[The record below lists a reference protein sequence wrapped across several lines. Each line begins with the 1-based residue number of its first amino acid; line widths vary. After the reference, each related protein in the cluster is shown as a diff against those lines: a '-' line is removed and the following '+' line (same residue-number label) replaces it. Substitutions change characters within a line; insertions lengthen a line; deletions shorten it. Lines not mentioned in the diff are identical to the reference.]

1 MICFPLD
8 DTEYEAKD
16 MGVYLGTRT
25 RGVFSAE
32 GNFAVTP
39 AENGLAVKVSPGLA
53 WLKRDLYWGVA
64 VLLESEI
71 TLPLE
76 IADGELERIDVI
88 VCRLDKVANKPEVV
102 VKKGE
107 FSGSP
112 VFAQP
117 QRDDNYD
124 EIYLASVMIQ
134 AGATGITKADIS
146 SLLLNEDYC
155 GLMRD
160 GVTGIPTKAIQE
172 QATALF
178 NGLYEQLQGR
188 ADELEQVIEGIV
200 QGSEVM
206 LRTVYDPQS
215 KGKPYIPAE
224 EVQALIDDLKREIP
238 QPGHWVFA
246 PYRLTYDDEGVNAK
260 RHPWV
265 NFDDDLDKTV
275 YAALYAAIGD
285 TMSDGAADGMFN
297 CKKLADRFPLVCGAN
312 FEPCE
317 QGGEREHILTAA
329 EMPKH
334 THATTIANDGSAWV
348 AAWFNQNGTIHGKT
362 YSGEALPYTASSG
375 GDAPHNNMPPY
386 LVQIVH
392 IHT

>member
-1 MICFPLD
+1 MNCFPLD
-8 DTEYEAKD
+8 NTEYEAKD
-16 MGVYLGTRT
+16 MGAYLGTRT

-39 AENGLAVKVSPGLA
+39 AKNGLAVKVSPGLA

-206 LRTVYDPQS
+206 LRAVYDKDADGVVDEAAAVQAYTP
-215 KGKPYIPAE
+215 PAQEPEPEPGEETGGEAGMASRAGAGSLKAPRAGGAAAPDEDTEGTQEEAPPEEAVPVGEAFGGPVRLSVDEATGAVKLHAVKQGLDEEGAPVGEESIE
-224 EVQALIDDLKREIP
+224 EVPVASAQ
-238 QPGHWVFA
+238 
-246 PYRLTYDDEGVNAK
+246 NA
-260 RHPWV
+260 
-265 NFDDDLDKTV
+265 
-275 YAALYAAIGD
+275 AALGGKAEAALSVGN
-285 TMSDGAADGMFN
+285 SA
-297 CKKLADRFPLVCGAN
+297 KL
-312 FEPCE
+312 
-317 QGGEREHILTAA
+317 GGKTLAVSVSG
-329 EMPKH
+329 
-334 THATTIANDGSAWV
+334 TT
-348 AAWFNQNGTIHGKT
+348 GTIT
-362 YSGEALPYTASSG
+362 F
-375 GDAPHNNMPPY
+375 N
-386 LVQIVH
+386 
-392 IHT
+392 

>member
-8 DTEYEAKD
+8 NTEYEAKD
-16 MGVYLGTRT
+16 MGAYLGTRT

-107 FSGSP
+107 FSSSP

-160 GVTGIPTKAIQE
+160 GVTGIPTEAIQE

-178 NGLYEQLQGR
+178 NSLYEQLQGR

-206 LRTVYDPQS
+206 LRAVYDKDADGVVDEAAAVQAYTP
-215 KGKPYIPAE
+215 PAASEAGTDEAGAQAASQTFGGPVRLSVDEATGAVTLHAVKQGLGEEGDPVGEAAVE
-224 EVQALIDDLKREIP
+224 EVPVA
-238 QPGHWVFA
+238 
-246 PYRLTYDDEGVNAK
+246 NA
-260 RHPWV
+260 
-265 NFDDDLDKTV
+265 
-275 YAALYAAIGD
+275 AALG
-285 TMSDGAADGMFN
+285 
-297 CKKLADRFPLVCGAN
+297 
-312 FEPCE
+312 
-317 QGGEREHILTAA
+317 
-329 EMPKH
+329 
-334 THATTIANDGSAWV
+334 
-348 AAWFNQNGTIHGKT
+348 GKT
-362 YSGEALPYTASSG
+362 EAELSVGDSAKIGGKALSMSLSGTTLTINYG
-375 GDAPHNNMPPY
+375 
-386 LVQIVH
+386 
-392 IHT
+392 

>member
-8 DTEYEAKD
+8 NTEYEAKD
-16 MGVYLGTRT
+16 MGAYLGTRT

-39 AENGLAVKVSPGLA
+39 AESGLAVKVAPGLA

-76 IADGELERIDVI
+76 MADGELERIDVI
-88 VCRLDKVANKPEVV
+88 VCRLDKVANKPEIV

-117 QRDDNYD
+117 QRDDTYD

-134 AGATGITKADIS
+134 AGATGITAADIS

-178 NGLYEQLQGR
+178 NSLYEQLQGR
-188 ADELEQVIEGIV
+188 ADELEQVIEGII

-206 LRTVYDPQS
+206 LRAVYDKNGDGVVDEAAAVQAYTP
-215 KGKPYIPAE
+215 PAASEAGTDEAGAQAASQTFGGPVRLSVDEATGAVTLHAVKQGLGEEGEPVGEAAVE
-224 EVQALIDDLKREIP
+224 EVPVA
-238 QPGHWVFA
+238 
-246 PYRLTYDDEGVNAK
+246 NA
-260 RHPWV
+260 
-265 NFDDDLDKTV
+265 
-275 YAALYAAIGD
+275 AALG
-285 TMSDGAADGMFN
+285 
-297 CKKLADRFPLVCGAN
+297 
-312 FEPCE
+312 
-317 QGGEREHILTAA
+317 
-329 EMPKH
+329 
-334 THATTIANDGSAWV
+334 
-348 AAWFNQNGTIHGKT
+348 GKT
-362 YSGEALPYTASSG
+362 EAELSVGDSAKIGGKALSMSLSGTTLTINYG
-375 GDAPHNNMPPY
+375 
-386 LVQIVH
+386 
-392 IHT
+392 